1 MKKLTC
7 FIIGFL
13 LVAVVVLSVAVG
25 YLFTEENGEL
35 SVGPIPSPATS
46 SAQTEPSEVLENEGS
61 NKFEDSSIVPK
72 DEITGLRCS
81 VELGALDVI
90 EGEDF
95 DVSALDIGDY
105 TVQIENGTYI
115 VNGSA
120 VHDNHIIVTIPKD
133 FQFQEVE
140 LLVTGGTLTAEGVD
154 TQNLHVNC
162 NKGAIEYSGSVDAGA
177 EIQQLHGKTVI
188 NIDGK
193 QTDYN
198 YSLDIDLGHIGIDDQ
213 QYAGTH
219 QHQDIDNQAEKSI
232 SACCTMGSVSI
243 LFSEPN

>member
-72 DEITGLRCS
+72 DEITEPRC
-81 VELGALDVI
+81 
-90 EGEDF
+90 
-95 DVSALDIGDY
+95 
-105 TVQIENGTYI
+105 
-115 VNGSA
+115 
-120 VHDNHIIVTIPKD
+120 
-133 FQFQEVE
+133 
-140 LLVTGGTLTAEGVD
+140 
-154 TQNLHVNC
+154 
-162 NKGAIEYSGSVDAGA
+162 
-177 EIQQLHGKTVI
+177 
-188 NIDGK
+188 
-193 QTDYN
+193 
-198 YSLDIDLGHIGIDDQ
+198 LDIDLGHIGIDDQ

-232 SACCTMGSVSI
+232 SAYCTMGSVSI
-243 LFSEPN
+243 LFSEPNRRGFLSMHAKLS